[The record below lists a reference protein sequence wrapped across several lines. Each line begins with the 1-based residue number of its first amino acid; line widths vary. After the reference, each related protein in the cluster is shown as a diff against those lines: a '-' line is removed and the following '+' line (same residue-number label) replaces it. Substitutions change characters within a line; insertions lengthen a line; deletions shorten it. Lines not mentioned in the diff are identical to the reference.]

1 MIRDFL
7 ELVRFSH
14 TIFALPFAA
23 LASIWAWI
31 LSARQHDSVG
41 FDWRQAVG
49 VLICMVFA
57 RSFAMAFNRLVDAKF
72 DAANPRTASRHIPS
86 GRLSHASVSL
96 FAMIM
101 ASAFILSTL
110 LFLPNRLPILF
121 SLPVL
126 VFLAGYSY
134 SKRFTSLAHY
144 WLGAALMLAPV
155 CAWIAIRGDL
165 VARSPVDLVPALLLG
180 IGVMFWVGGF
190 DLVYACQDA
199 DVDKRIGLN
208 SIPAR
213 LGIKN
218 ALRIAAVSHALMLI
232 PLAVLPWVV
241 PGLSLGWVYAL
252 GILVVA
258 GVLIYEHSI
267 VAENNLGRV
276 NVAFFQANAVISI
289 ILLVSGGV
297 DAWLI

>member
-1 MIRDFL
+1 
-7 ELVRFSH
+7 
-14 TIFALPFAA
+14 
-23 LASIWAWI
+23 
-31 LSARQHDSVG
+31 
-41 FDWRQAVG
+41 
-49 VLICMVFA
+49 
-57 RSFAMAFNRLVDAKF
+57 
-72 DAANPRTASRHIPS
+72 
-86 GRLSHASVSL
+86 
-96 FAMIM
+96 
-101 ASAFILSTL
+101 
-110 LFLPNRLPILF
+110 
-121 SLPVL
+121 
-126 VFLAGYSY
+126 
-134 SKRFTSLAHY
+134 
-144 WLGAALMLAPV
+144 MLAPV